1 MHLSC
6 SSYQQIYL
14 VDKYKMASLR
24 KINFEIIKK
33 NNGKFCIKVNNKLL
47 KTPKENLVELPNFSL
62 AKILLQDYKSKIKS
76 KDVNIVSAIKIT
88 NTAIDKIKP
97 QNSYYID
104 EITNNLNND
113 VLCYFSSS
121 PEELV
126 NIQNKEWLPLIHYMK
141 SSYDIDLTYTSNLF
155 AINQK
160 TESLSKLKN
169 ILKEENIFRLS
180 AFYTLS
186 QITKSIIIPLALV
199 NNKISAKKAFE
210 NSNLEELYQISKWGK
225 DEEAFN
231 RLNTIKVDIRNIK
244 KYYDSV

>member
-1 MHLSC
+1 MDHL
-6 SSYQQIYL
+6 I
-14 VDKYKMASLR
+14 KNI
-24 KINFEIIKK
+24 KIDIVQGK
-33 NNGKFCIKVNNKLL
+33 NGKYLLNINNKSL
-47 KTPKENLVELPNFSL
+47 KTPDGNIIELPSIKL
-62 AKILLQDYKSKIKS
+62 AKILLKDYESSFKFKLL
-76 KDVNIVSAIKIT
+76 NIVSPIKIT

-97 QNSYYID
+97 NNIFYIN
-104 EITNNLNND
+104 EITDNLNND
-113 VLCYFSSS
+113 MICYFSSA

-126 NIQNKEWLPLIHYMK
+126 NLQYKKWLPLINYMK
-141 SSYDIDLTYTSNLF
+141 SSYDIDLIYTSNLF
-155 AINQK
+155 AIDQK
-160 TESLSKLKN
+160 IESLLKLKN
-169 ILKEENIFRLS
+169 ILKEKNIFKLS

-225 DEEAFN
+225 DEEAFD